1 MAQHFATF
9 RFIANMILA
18 GCSVSMG
25 AYAYLQ
31 APGLIGSVLFIAG
44 LLPVYYYHLN
54 LYTDIVRAINL
65 KVPMDYVCLLVILA
79 ANIFGCLLSSLLVTD
94 AATILACQEIVTAR
108 AEVGFWESI
117 VNGAGC
123 GFIMTLISQNWKKN
137 KLCLLI
143 GVPAF
148 ILSGFTHSVAESF
161 FFYVG
166 WDVVTAA
173 NTLAMF
179 GVIIGNFIG
188 GLIYRIG
195 TAPLRRK

>member
-1 MAQHFATF
+1 MTNRFRILQFA
-9 RFIANMILA
+9 ASMILA
-18 GCSVSMG
+18 GCSISMG

-31 APGLIGSVLFIAG
+31 APGPIGSILFIAG
-44 LLPVYYYHLN
+44 LLPVYYYHFS
-54 LYTDIVRAINL
+54 LYTDAVRAMNL
-65 KVPMDYVCLLVILA
+65 KALPDFVCLLMILVG
-79 ANIFGCLLSSLLVTD
+79 NIFGCLLSSLLVTD
-94 AATILACQEIVTAR
+94 AATVLACQEIVTAR
-108 AEVGFWESI
+108 AEAGFWESV
-117 VNGAGC
+117 VNGTGC